1 MTEEGP
7 AGTDTD
13 THRLLAARLR
23 EARHTLGLTQQNVA
37 DATGLH
43 RSSVAYIE
51 LGRRA
56 VSGLEL
62 RRFARLYR
70 RSVGWLLGE
79 DDDFVVDPKLAE
91 AIQGLPARDRDR
103 LIHFA
108 RFLHQFNG
116 TRP

>member
-1 MTEEGP
+1 MTD
-7 AGTDTD
+7 AD
-13 THRLLAARLR
+13 THRLLATRLR
-23 EARHTLGLTQQNVA
+23 EARHTLGYTQQDVA
-37 DATGLH
+37 NQTGLH

-56 VSGLEL
+56 VSATDLHKLAHVYDRPMEW
-62 RRFARLYR
+62 F
-70 RSVGWLLGE
+70 LG
-79 DDDFVVDPKLAE
+79 DDTNSPTINRKLAE

-108 RFLHQFNG
+108 QFLHQFNG